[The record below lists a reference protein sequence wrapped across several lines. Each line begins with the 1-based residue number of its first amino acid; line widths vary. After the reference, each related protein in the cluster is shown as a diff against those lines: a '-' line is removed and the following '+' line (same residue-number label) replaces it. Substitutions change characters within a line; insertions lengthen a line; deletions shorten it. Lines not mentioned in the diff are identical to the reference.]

1 MNPTSQVGH
10 WLDQCRPVL
19 PLQNPLWAF
28 VHNNILQHFEPQP
41 FLAGVREAAAL
52 YRARPFER
60 EYFYRRELE
69 RGRLR
74 RATLEAVLEERL
86 PQLAPDRV
94 EQFLS
99 DRSIGDTLPTLE
111 FLRLA
116 PRLEAR
122 LPVRHGRYLKDL
134 LVPLVATHLD
144 QGIAPWP
151 SPLREERLWTAFVES
166 VERAP
171 DWSFDWIVPLRERL
185 HAHAQAGR
193 GPEAVCEHEV
203 LLVAPK
209 GREVEYC
216 LETLFELKGW
226 SGAVARLEADP
237 KLAPLE
243 APPKLHLVDWLAMLL
258 VAQHALDDWILAE
271 NGLERATVQRDP
283 APIEETRGL
292 ARMYLW
298 QLAYERSFG
307 GEFLAHLERGLPT
320 ASREPRPRRAL
331 VQALVCM
338 DDREESL
345 RRALEL
351 PGTDV
356 ETWGAVGFFG
366 LDMNFAALG
375 AAQPTRQCPPVI
387 EPSRTLREVPI
398 DGVGKEL
405 SRAQQAARA
414 SDTAHLSAYYH
425 SRTLFRGVAVSLG
438 LGLLG
443 FVPLVAKVLMPARVN
458 RWRRALVDA
467 AFPHPPA
474 RIELEQ
480 DGYSLDEQARIVDS
494 VLRTCGLMR
503 DFAPIVA
510 VVGHGSTS
518 ANNPFRQAYGCGACC
533 GNSGAPNSRA
543 FAAMANDPRI
553 RERLVARG
561 LEIPAGTLFV
571 PCLHDTSLDT
581 FQVLDETFLPA
592 ARAADI
598 ADLRRRFDR
607 ACSRNAQE
615 RGLRLEQ
622 GPGFLG
628 RSHDPESMLQHV
640 EDRGHDLAQPRPE
653 YGHNRVA
660 TCIVGRR
667 ELTESTS
674 LDRRTFLVSYDP
686 SQETDGSVLAAAVL
700 GSVPVAVNIA
710 MDYYFSRV
718 DPDGFGAGSKLPLN
732 VVSLL
737 GVITGSKSDL
747 RIGLARQMVELH
759 EPMRVLVL
767 LEATEEHVLKL
778 VHSNARLTRLV
789 NGHWMQLGR
798 IDPNSRSIELWT
810 GTEFRRWRAAWPEF
824 AGHIARAGGLP
835 AVLDPREDTLLEVLA

>member
-1 MNPTSQVGH
+1 MNPTSQVGR

-28 VHNNILQHFEPQP
+28 VHNNILQHFEPHE
-41 FLAGVREAAAL
+41 FLHGVREAAAL
-52 YRARPFER
+52 YRGRPYER
-60 EYFYRRELE
+60 ESFYRRELE
-69 RGRLR
+69 RGRIR
-74 RATLEAVLEERL
+74 RETLEAVLTERL
-86 PQLAPDRV
+86 PALAAPRV
-94 EQFLS
+94 ERFLS
-99 DRSIGDTLPTLE
+99 DRSLGDTLPPLE
-111 FLRLA
+111 ALRLA

-144 QGIAPWP
+144 QGIAPWS
-151 SPLREERLWTAFVES
+151 SPLREDSLWTAFVES
-166 VERAP
+166 VEQAP

-185 HAHAQAGR
+185 RAHRAAGR
-193 GPEAVCEHEV
+193 GPDEVCEHEV
-203 LLVAPK
+203 LLVAPA
-209 GREVEYC
+209 GREVDYC
-216 LETLFELKGW
+216 LETLYELKGW

-271 NGLERATVQRDP
+271 NGLERSVVQRDP
-283 APIEETRGL
+283 APIEETRSL
-292 ARMYLW
+292 ARLHLW

-307 GEFLAHLERGLPT
+307 GEFLAHLERGLT
-320 ASREPRPRRAL
+320 VASREPRPRRAP
-331 VQALVCM
+331 VQALICM

-351 PGTDV
+351 PGIDV
-356 ETWGAVGFFG
+356 ETWGALGFFG
-366 LDMNFAALG
+366 LDMNFEALG
-375 AAQPTRQCPPVI
+375 AARPTRQCPPVI
-387 EPSRTLREVPI
+387 EPSRTLREVAI

-414 SDTAHLSAYYH
+414 SDTLHLSAYYH

-443 FVPLVAKVLMPARVN
+443 FLPLVAKVLMPARVN

-480 DGYSLDEQARIVDS
+480 GGYSLDEQARIVDG
-494 VLRTCGLMR
+494 VLRTCGLTR
-503 DFAPIVA
+503 DYAPIVA

-553 RERLVARG
+553 RERLAARG
-561 LEIPAGTLFV
+561 LAIPDGTLFV
-571 PCLHDTSLDT
+571 PCLHDTALDT
-581 FQVLDETFLPA
+581 FQVLDESFLPA
-592 ARAADI
+592 SRAAEL
-598 ADLRRRFDR
+598 ADLRQRFDR
-607 ACSRNAQE
+607 ACAHNAQE
-615 RGLRLEQ
+615 RGLRFEQ

-667 ELTESTS
+667 ELTAPTA
-674 LDRRTFLVSYDP
+674 LDRRSFLVSYDP
-686 SQETDGSVLAAAVL
+686 SQDTDGSVLAAAVL

-759 EPMRVLVL
+759 EPMRALVL

-778 VHSNARLTRLV
+778 VRSNARLTRLV
-789 NGHWMQLGR
+789 DGHWMQLGR
-798 IDPNSRSIELWT
+798 IDPNTRAIELWT
-810 GTEFRRWRAAWPEF
+810 GTRFEPWRGAWPDF
-824 AGHIARAGGLP
+824 AGHVARTGELP
-835 AVLDPREDTLLEVLA
+835 TVLDARSDALLEVPA